1 MRLNFDL
8 LRDILI
14 AVSSELVPD
23 DTGSVS
29 PIFPRDLAR
38 SSLSQYPENET
49 LYWIRKLMDEQIL
62 IKEKNISTKTF
73 TKSKICPWSDI
84 NLLIH
89 FKSQIYGKSEAKTFR
104 ASLFININCFDN
116 CYISNRRFI
125 KFLHPF

>member
-62 IKEKNISTKTF
+62 IKGKKYIDEDIHQIKDMSMVGYQFIDSFQEPNLWEKVKPKLSELAFSSISTVLT
-73 TKSKICPWSDI
+73 TAI
-84 NLLIH
+84 
-89 FKSQIYGKSEAKTFR
+89 SQIA
-104 ASLFININCFDN
+104 AL
-116 CYISNRRFI
+116 
-125 KFLHPF
+125 